1 MPEQL
6 RATAKA
12 RVWMWALSAN
22 VLGGVLGV
30 AYIRLGG
37 TSGPMDILEVIAVGL
52 LFWLFFRDRG
62 KHRHEKRIGG
72 VLVLTPVLIGVFSDL
87 TRIRMSATLSP
98 ILMIA
103 PPVGLVLAVWA
114 YWADRKGHVTEL
126 KGG

>member
-1 MPEQL
+1 MTADL
-6 RATAKA
+6 RQT
-12 RVWMWALSAN
+12 RPWIWAVPTI
-22 VLGGVLGV
+22 VLGGALGV

-37 TSGPMDILEVIAVGL
+37 TNGPMDILAVIAVGI
-52 LFWLFFRDRG
+52 LFWFNFRDRG
-62 KHRHEKRIGG
+62 KHRQQKRIGI